1 MLIFLRKNTLAVFA
15 VLDLSNHPLRLW
27 WNWQTRNLE
36 VVVLSGVQV
45 QVLLTA
51 PFFFVYLLC
60 YPSERRPLPFIS
72 QHHSRHECDCLT
84 DYLAEI
90 ISRRLRKAI
99 GNPHKTLDL
108 TPQSNPSQR

>member
-1 MLIFLRKNTLAVFA
+1 MINAHFLRKITLAVFA

-51 PFFFVYLLC
+51 PFIFLKDETFSLSAFSCVHAAYIAPAFRVYT
-60 YPSERRPLPFIS
+60 ELPHSLGIS
-72 QHHSRHECDCLT
+72 WF
-84 DYLAEI
+84 
-90 ISRRLRKAI
+90 
-99 GNPHKTLDL
+99 
-108 TPQSNPSQR
+108 

>member
-1 MLIFLRKNTLAVFA
+1 MFA

-51 PFFFVYLLC
+51 PFFSHQETKSSFRLLSRPC
-60 YPSERRPLPFIS
+60 SERIYRAIFLGLILRDTRRSDF
-72 QHHSRHECDCLT
+72 SRFPKSM
-84 DYLAEI
+84 I
-90 ISRRLRKAI
+90 KNRF
-99 GNPHKTLDL
+99 
-108 TPQSNPSQR
+108 

>member
-1 MLIFLRKNTLAVFA
+1 MINAHFLRKITLAVFA

-51 PFFFVYLLC
+51 PFFLL
-60 YPSERRPLPFIS
+60 RG
-72 QHHSRHECDCLT
+72 
-84 DYLAEI
+84 EI
-90 ISRRLRKAI
+90 FFSSSCSSVI
-99 GNPHKTLDL
+99 
-108 TPQSNPSQR
+108 